1 MKARLLP
8 FFLLA
13 FFSIGAVAAGAQTE
27 RLSAPNDRTL
37 ELVDHVK
44 EIIQRWEKN
53 RTANPTLLNELR
65 DLVRRYDWPWRVKLL
80 FDDFKDGD
88 YTRNPAWVVIRGEFS
103 ITRPSGLKT
112 IVGSQS
118 VAQPVPAERR
128 RELNPADIVGGIL
141 KGLSEPGSAG
151 APLSDAPRAAEIS
164 TSVAIG
170 NAFAI
175 RARLLSQAKPV
186 TGARIEFGPY
196 RGNGREWGYR
206 IAYSPGQR
214 PSFEILRFSPGRSA
228 VVETYDV
235 FAELEDGKAHE
246 LEWRRD
252 RDGAMSVFLDGMEIM
267 RAVDRGITEFF
278 DGFTI
283 VNLGGD
289 YTFEEIEI
297 FGAEG

>member
-1 MKARLLP
+1 MKARILP
-8 FFLLA
+8 FLFLA
-13 FFSIGAVAAGAQTE
+13 FFSTGSVLAGAQTE
-27 RLSAPNDRTL
+27 RLSAHNGRTL
-37 ELVDHVK
+37 ELVDHLK

-53 RTANPTLLNELR
+53 RTANPALLNQLR
-65 DLVRRYDWPWRVKLL
+65 ELVRRYDWPWRVKLL

-88 YTRNPAWVVIRGEFS
+88 YTRNPAWVVIRGEFT
-103 ITRPSGLKT
+103 IARPSGLRT
-112 IVGSQS
+112 IVGPPA

-128 RELNPADIVGGIL
+128 RERNPADIIGGIL
-141 KGLSEPGSAG
+141 KGISEPGG
-151 APLSDAPRAAEIS
+151 AVSPLSDTPRVAEIS
-164 TSVAIG
+164 TPVAVR

-175 RARLLSQAKPV
+175 RTRMISQAKPV

-206 IAYSPGQR
+206 LAYNPGQR

-252 RDGAMSVFLDGMEIM
+252 RDGGMSVFLDGAEIV